1 MPTPVS
7 HFARTRVSALLAPGA
22 ILALVALAACG
33 NSSFSG
39 STGGAPPPPLN
50 TSVTVL
56 FSSTANDSLT
66 NFSIG
71 ISSIVLTNQAGGT
84 VSVYASPLSNAA
96 GPEFI
101 RLNGAVEPFTTVQIP
116 EGTYT
121 GATVTLSG
129 CEFTNVFYN
138 QGLNTATW
146 DEGYCSEGTG
156 RSTVNLAAPVAIS
169 GSAMALAFNLQVAQS
184 YTLDLDESNTAFS
197 TYTIDPVFTLSPIT
211 ISAAPTSI
219 ANGRILGLNGSLNS
233 VGATKTTNFFSM
245 LLADGTVVTA
255 NMNSSTVFQGIS
267 GMSALGPTGTV
278 NVDLA
283 LQSDG
288 SMLATRVE
296 MDTTSTLL
304 SDSGYWLTF
313 YGAENIY
320 TSTANDQVGC
330 INGTPPYLCGGLYQS
345 YAGTNYFVS
354 GEFTNLASLP
364 FTPTFNAT
372 TTALAQYTRASLATG
387 GGTQNYPTADALTL
401 QPQTVNGAVQS
412 VANQNGTAVYTVVLA
427 PYNLFSTTQAD
438 YLPGTQ
444 TLTTPNTVTVYADS
458 STQFLHTAMIEE
470 GDLLRFR
477 GVIFNDGGTLRM
489 DCNEILDGVAE

>member
-7 HFARTRVSALLAPGA
+7 RSARTCVSALLAPFA
-22 ILALVALAACG
+22 IAALIALAACG
-33 NSSFSG
+33 NSSISG
-39 STGGAPPPPLN
+39 GTGGNPPPPLN
-50 TSVTVL
+50 TLVTVL
-56 FSSTANDSLT
+56 FTSTANDALV
-66 NFSIG
+66 NFNMG

-101 RLNGAVEPFTTVQIP
+101 RLNGAVEPFATVQIP

-146 DEGYCSEGTG
+146 DEGSCGEGTG
-156 RSTVNLAAPVAIS
+156 KSTVNLAAPIAIS
-169 GSAMALAFNLQVAQS
+169 GSAMALEFNLQVAQS
-184 YTLDLDESNTAFS
+184 YTLDLDESNTGLS

-219 ANGRILGLNGSLNS
+219 ADGRILGLNGSVNS
-233 VGATKTTNFFSM
+233 VSSAANTFSL
-245 LLADGTVVTA
+245 LLADGAVLTA
-255 NMNSSTVFQGIS
+255 KTNSSTVFQGIAD
-267 GMSALGPTGTV
+267 MSALAATQTA
-278 NVDLA
+278 NVDLV
-283 LQSDG
+283 LQTDG
-288 SMLATRVE
+288 SMLAMRLEV
-296 MDTTSTLL
+296 DNPSTTL
-304 SDSGYWLTF
+304 SNSGYWLTF
-313 YGAENIY
+313 YAGENIY
-320 TSTANDQVGC
+320 NSTANDQVGC
-330 INGTPPYLCGGLYQS
+330 VNGVPAYLCGGLYQS

-354 GEFTNLASLP
+354 GEFSNVASLP

-372 TTALAQYTRASLATG
+372 TTALAQYTTASLATG
-387 GGTQNYPTADALTL
+387 GGTQNYPTADAITL
-401 QPQTVNGAVQS
+401 QSQTVNGTVES
-412 VANQNGTAVYTVVLA
+412 VSNENGIAVYTVVLA
-427 PYNLFSTTQAD
+427 PYNLFSTTQAN